1 MQVADLLELE
11 RALHRHR
18 VTRRAAD
25 EVGVLASD
33 EPFGEMGD
41 FGLARDDAVDLTRQ
55 CSECRKQAA
64 AGGGREVA
72 DAAEMDGEERQGD
85 GGAGECLGRHHGD
98 FGTGVQ
104 VDAAAAFTRDRAADN
119 IDDSEHPPAFALHF
133 LHGGERV
140 EGLTRLADGNV
151 ERVALD
157 DRVAVA
163 ELGGRLGMRRQP
175 RQLLD

>member
-1 MQVADLLELE
+1 M
-11 RALHRHR
+11 
-18 VTRRAAD
+18 
-25 EVGVLASD
+25 
-33 EPFGEMGD
+33 
-41 FGLARDDAVDLTRQ
+41 
-55 CSECRKQAA
+55 
-64 AGGGREVA
+64 
-72 DAAEMDGEERQGD
+72 
-85 GGAGECLGRHHGD
+85 
-98 FGTGVQ
+98 Q

-119 IDDSEHPPAFALHF
+119 IDDSEHPPAFAPHF